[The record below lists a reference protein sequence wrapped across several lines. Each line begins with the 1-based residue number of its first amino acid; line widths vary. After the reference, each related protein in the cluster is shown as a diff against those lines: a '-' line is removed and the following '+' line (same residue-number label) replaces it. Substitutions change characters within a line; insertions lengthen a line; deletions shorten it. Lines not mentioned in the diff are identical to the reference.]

1 MKYIYIP
8 AVFFLMFSF
17 VSAEEQKLSLPQ
29 NREEIKQKIEE
40 KKSEVQNK
48 IEEKRAEIKGQI
60 QQVAEE
66 QKTEVQIF
74 AQERILKI
82 LQQIFEKFDAVL
94 VKFDGISER
103 IDIRISKNEE
113 NGLDM
118 TKQKELLA
126 AAKENILQST
136 ALVAATKIELDTL
149 IKSATFSKEQIKKSV
164 DVCKESLKTTQKSLV
179 DVIESLKLVGD
190 ISSDNL
196 IFEE

>member
-1 MKYIYIP
+1 
-8 AVFFLMFSF
+8 MFSF